1 MLSGS
6 DEEYVLTIIKQFRER
21 FDTVDLGDAKFL
33 LGLGIQRNVNAGTIL
48 LQDAY
53 AKAVLDKFGMA
64 DKHPAKTPAKAGPI
78 FIEEEEI
85 LSPDEIKFFRS
96 ATGSL
101 LYFSRCTR
109 PDITHSVMVLTRR
122 MSKPRPRA
130 MSKLKRVLR
139 YLKGAVSIGNTY
151 SEDVEDGDKL
161 TAHVDSDVLN
171 FAGGPVGWRF
181 TKKTVVAIST
191 VEAEHVAMSKAC
203 AKILHF
209 GTCWNR
215 LMRSRSRQ
223 PSCSRI
229 TLVQC
234 HLVGALK

>member
-1 MLSGS
+1 M
-6 DEEYVLTIIKQFRER
+6 YKRQ
-21 FDTVDLGDAKFL
+21 
-33 LGLGIQRNVNAGTIL
+33 
-48 LQDAY
+48 AY
-53 AKAVLDKFGMA
+53 AKAVLDNFGMA
-64 DKHPAKTPAKAGPI
+64 DAHPAKTPAEEGPI
-78 FIEEEEI
+78 YVEEEEI
-85 LSPDEIKFFRS
+85 LSPEDIKFFRS

-101 LYFSRCTR
+101 LYLCRCTR
-109 PDITHSVMVLTRR
+109 PDITRSVMVLTRS
-122 MSKPRPRA
+122 MSKPSPRT
-130 MSKLKRVLR
+130 MSKIKRVLR
-139 YLKGAVSIGNTY
+139 YLKGAASIGSTY

-223 PSCSRI
+223 QLCSRI

-234 HLVGALK
+234 HLVG